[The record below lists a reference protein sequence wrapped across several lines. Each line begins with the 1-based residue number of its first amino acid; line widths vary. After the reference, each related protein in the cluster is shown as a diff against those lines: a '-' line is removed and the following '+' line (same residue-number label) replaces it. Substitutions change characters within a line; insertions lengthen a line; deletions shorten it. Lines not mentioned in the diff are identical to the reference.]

1 MRMSDTI
8 GAHAAALAKAQTEF
22 EAVLKNAKNPH
33 LKNRY
38 ADLES
43 VLSAVRPALGRH
55 GLSVIQGV
63 GLLGDDPCVQ
73 TRICHESGE
82 WVETDL
88 PLLWE
93 REGKG
98 TNDAQRFGGGLTYAR
113 RYAFMAALGLA
124 PEDDDGCSAGE
135 MGGGRTA
142 PHRREPERPVRTPP
156 PPVRTPQPPVEDPRN
171 IEPENRGGKPWASAG
186 MMGAW
191 LNAHDVPPAAYIAWR
206 EAADKGELDL
216 SNEWHVGG
224 AWVKLL
230 RGEMAQV
237 VAWMAEQHE
246 VDDE

>member
-1 MRMSDTI
+1 MSDTI

-22 EAVLKNAKNPH
+22 DAVLKNAKNPH

-43 VLSAVRPALGRH
+43 VLSAVRPALGAN

-93 REGKG
+93 RQGKG

-135 MGGGRTA
+135 PGSGRATSQ
-142 PHRREPERPVRTPP
+142 RREVER
-156 PPVRTPQPPVEDPRN
+156 PVRTPQPPVEDPKN
-171 IEPENRGGKPWASAG
+171 YEPENRGGKPWATSANLS
-186 MMGAW
+186 AW
-191 LNAHDVPPAAYIAWR
+191 LTAHDVPPQAYIAWR
-206 EAADKGELDL
+206 EATDKGELDL
-216 SNEWHVGG
+216 GNEWHVGG

-237 VAWMAEQHE
+237 VAWMSEQHGE
-246 VDDE
+246 